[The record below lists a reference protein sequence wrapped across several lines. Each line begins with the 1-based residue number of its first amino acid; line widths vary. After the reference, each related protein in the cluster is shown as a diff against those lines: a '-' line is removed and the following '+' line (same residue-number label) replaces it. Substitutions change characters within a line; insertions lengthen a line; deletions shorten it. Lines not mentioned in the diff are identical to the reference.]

1 MARKLLEFIRADET
15 PPDVIKEALES
26 LTMFDEKQA
35 KTIAAV
41 NGIKKTDH
49 YHAYDLATLTIVT

>member
-15 PPDVIKEALES
+15 PPEVIKESLES

-49 YHAYDLATLTIVT
+49 YHVK